1 MPLQKQ
7 LNTSLTN
14 YKELPMSVD
23 AVTAKEYIS
32 DCIECGLV
40 PFIKGSPGIGK
51 SAIIKGIAK
60 DFSLKVI
67 DMRLS
72 QCDPTDMNGFP
83 RIDGIH
89 ATYAPMDTFPL
100 ESTPLPKGKEGW
112 LLFLDEF
119 NSAPLSVQAAAYKLV
134 LDKEVGQYRMHPNVV
149 VVCAG
154 NLETDNAIVNTIS
167 TAMQSRVVHIELHSN
182 HEQWDA
188 WAAKADIHHF
198 IRDYIKYKPET
209 INNFDPE
216 HTDNTFACE
225 RTWEFASNLI
235 KQWGGI
241 IPVAKVAL
249 LSGTIGKGI
258 ANEFF
263 QYTKVYK
270 DLPTVA
276 QIAANPKNTKVPQD
290 PGTLYAVTGTIAAN
304 VDSTII
310 GPVMEYINR
319 LPLEFQVITLKELIA
334 KDPAFSADVEVKKWI
349 KKNMSNLF

>member
-1 MPLQKQ
+1 
-7 LNTSLTN
+7 
-14 YKELPMSVD
+14 MSVNSII
-23 AVTAKEYIS
+23 AKEFVQ

-40 PFIKGSPGIGK
+40 PFLKGSPGVGK
-51 SAIIKGIAK
+51 SAIIKSIAE
-60 DFSLKVI
+60 DYNLQVI

-100 ESTPLPKGKEGW
+100 ESTPLPKGKDGW

-134 LDKEVGQYRMHPNVV
+134 LDKEVGKYKMHDAVAI
-149 VVCAG
+149 VCAG

-167 TAMQSRVVHIELHSN
+167 TAMQSRVVHMELHSD
-182 HEQWDA
+182 HEKWDI
-188 WAAKADIHHF
+188 WAAKNDIHHY

-209 INNFDPE
+209 MNNFDPE
-216 HTDNTFACE
+216 HTDCTFACE

-235 KQWGGI
+235 KHWGGK
-241 IPVAKVAL
+241 IPASKVSL
-249 LSGTIGKGI
+249 LAGTIGKGI

-263 QYTKVYK
+263 QYTRVYK
-270 DLPTVA
+270 DLPT
-276 QIAANPKNTKVPQD
+276 IAEIASNPKGVKVPD
-290 PGTLYAVTGTIAAN
+290 NPGTLYAVTGTIAAN
-304 VDSTII
+304 VDAKII
-310 GPVMEYINR
+310 GKVMAYIDR

-334 KDPAFSADVEVKKWI
+334 KDPAFSADVSVKSWI
-349 KKNMSNLF
+349 KANMTNLF